1 MLACFLAW
9 SVSKSTFAVVKLAA
23 TPPPVRVFELKV
35 LLASHVDACTPRL
48 TVLYVSGPTVVRSGS
63 SYRWLDIKGVA
74 YVINFDCPTTGEGY
88 VHRIGRTGRAGK
100 TGTADTFVTADD
112 RRVAPELVKVL
123 KGSGQPVPAE
133 LAQLAAEAKAESW
146 YRPNSRYQ

>member
-1 MLACFLAW
+1 MQLSA
-9 SVSKSTFAVVKLAA
+9 
-23 TPPPVRVFELKV
+23 
-35 LLASHVDACTPRL
+35 LLRDM
-48 TVLYVSGPTVVRSGS
+48 
-63 SYRWLDIKGVA
+63 
-74 YVINFDCPTTGEGY
+74 N
-88 VHRIGRTGRAGK
+88 IGAP
-100 TGTADTFVTADD
+100 TADD